1 MPYQTRENK
10 ELLSNRHKLRRER
23 HHNEVY
29 TDEIGEEIH
38 NLALLGLSLE
48 QIAGAIGVGADIVTR
63 WTLTH
68 DGVMEHL
75 TEGREMADGRV
86 ARSLWERATGC
97 KVLEEEH
104 ILDPRTGEI
113 HKVTKIKEYPP
124 DAGACMSWL
133 KNRQPKLW
141 RDRQYDPI
149 TEDGIKITITELQG
163 KE

>member
-1 MPYQTRENK
+1 MALNTRENRAI
-10 ELLSNRHKLRRER
+10 LSNRHKLRTQR
-23 HHNEVY
+23 HHNELY
-29 TDEIGEEIH
+29 TDELGEEIH

-48 QIAGAIGVGADIVTR
+48 QIAGAIGVTDDIITK
-63 WTLTH
+63 WALNNE
-68 DGVMEHL
+68 DVMGHL
-75 TEGREMADGRV
+75 TEGRDMADGRV

-104 ILDPRTGEI
+104 ILDPKTGQV
-113 HKVTKIKEYPP
+113 HKLTKVKEFPP
-124 DAGACMSWL
+124 DAGACMQWL

-149 TEDGIKITITELQG
+149 TEDGIKITITELQS